1 MSSEILK
8 RFRFFGLIHICHHSL
23 QDGQWIIL
31 EPIMYVEIV
40 APEENQG
47 TIMTMMSRRD
57 GVILGTD
64 GAEGWV
70 TLEVEAPLN
79 KVCITFPLNL
89 RTGVSV

>member
-1 MSSEILK
+1 MPL
-8 RFRFFGLIHICHHSL
+8 F

-79 KVCITFPLNL
+79 KVCTTFPLNL

>member
-1 MSSEILK
+1 
-8 RFRFFGLIHICHHSL
+8 
-23 QDGQWIIL
+23 
-31 EPIMYVEIV
+31 MYVEIV

-79 KVCITFPLNL
+79 KVCTTFPLNL